1 MDLAGDIVQS
11 LANYLGLEDLPSTAH
26 FPTDTLK
33 LENLIA
39 RYRRKNLIARYT
51 GKRISLTGT
60 YSWDNQEKNPIDDKF
75 RKISLT
81 DTARRISLPGT
92 AKRITFRGTA

>member
-51 GKRISLTGT
+51 GKRISLTGIVGT
-60 YSWDNQEKNPIDDKF
+60 
-75 RKISLT
+75 T
-81 DTARRISLPGT
+81 RRRTPLMTNSG
-92 AKRITFRGTA
+92 KSH

>member
-39 RYRRKNLIARYT
+39 RYRRKNLFARYSQKNHIARYIV
-51 GKRISLTGT
+51 KIFVNRYSLGNCIVRD
-60 YSWDNQEKNPIDDKF
+60 SH
-75 RKISLT
+75 
-81 DTARRISLPGT
+81 
-92 AKRITFRGTA
+92 

>member
-39 RYRRKNLIARYT
+39 RYRR
-51 GKRISLTGT
+51 
-60 YSWDNQEKNPIDDKF
+60 
-75 RKISLT
+75 
-81 DTARRISLPGT
+81 RISLPGT
-92 AKRITFRGTA
+92 QAKESH

>member
-39 RYRRKNLIARYT
+39 RYRRKNIIARYT
-51 GKRISLTGT
+51 GKRISLTGIV
-60 YSWDNQEKNPIDDKF
+60 KG
-75 RKISLT
+75 ISLNYS
-81 DTARRISLPGT
+81 IES
-92 AKRITFRGTA
+92 

>member
-39 RYRRKNLIARYT
+39 RYMRKNLIARYT
-51 GKRISLTGT
+51 GERISLTGIVGT
-60 YSWDNQEKNPIDDKF
+60 T
-75 RKISLT
+75 RRR
-81 DTARRISLPGT
+81 TALMTNSGNSH
-92 AKRITFRGTA
+92 